1 MTADGRLP
9 EDSRRNYKHVFDA
22 LFKIQ
27 KDEGVKG
34 LWRGTAA
41 TILRAM
47 TANVT
52 QLMSYDAAKAYL
64 METRNTILFIII
76 QLVDTNHNETF
87 FNSIIGRGGF

>member
-22 LFKIQ
+22 LYKIQ

-34 LWRGTAA
+34 LWRGTAS

-52 QLMSYDAAKAYL
+52 QLMSYDAAKTYL
-64 METRNTILFIII
+64 MKTRNTILFIVI
-76 QLVDTNHNETF
+76 QLVDTNHNELF
-87 FNSIIGRGGF
+87 